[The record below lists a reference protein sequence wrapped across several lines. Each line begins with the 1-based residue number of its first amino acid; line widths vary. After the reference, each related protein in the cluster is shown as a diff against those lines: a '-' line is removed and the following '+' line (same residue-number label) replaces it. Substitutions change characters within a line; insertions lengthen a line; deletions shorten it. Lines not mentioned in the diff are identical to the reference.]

1 MHFGLYLVKN
11 SVIDSDLFV
20 VALEQQLASRPL
32 LGSLA
37 IETHKLSVK
46 QVFEVLRTQFDT
58 PGELFG
64 QIAIK
69 LGFLT
74 DEELSSLIYLQSTR
88 QKPIADILVDE
99 NLAPESDVLNYL
111 AQYHNG
117 KQQVEQ
123 ETAAIA
129 C

>member
-11 SVIDSDLFV
+11 NVIDSDLFV
-20 VALEQQLASRPL
+20 TALEQQLASRPL

-46 QVFEVLRTQFDT
+46 QVFQVLRAQFDT

-64 QIAIK
+64 EIAIN

-74 DEELSSLIYLQSTR
+74 KE
-88 QKPIADILVDE
+88 
-99 NLAPESDVLNYL
+99 
-111 AQYHNG
+111 
-117 KQQVEQ
+117 
-123 ETAAIA
+123 
-129 C
+129 